1 MNNITFLIQCS
12 IVLMIISVFVTA
24 ANDDTDDDFADF
36 NIGRSELK
44 TMVPLTLLPS
54 ETGALCLDGSPY
66 GFYFVPS
73 TTGSKSWTI
82 MIQGGGW
89 CYNETLCYARS
100 KTRLG
105 SSKFFRKKAGCNCM
119 NVNDKNEIEKDC
131 NCIYMPY
138 GDGASFSGYRKDPW
152 HVVEDGKEVG
162 ELYFRGFTNIQE
174 TLTYAFKHLNLDQA
188 ENVILT
194 GGSAGG
200 LSTFLHSDYVA
211 NRLKEEAPNAAP
223 LKSAPVVG
231 FFLDHPN
238 YVHSS
243 SSYPNWMNY
252 IYHMQNLTVGALMP
266 ECLKTYAETPYY
278 VSKFYSFKPIEDIL
292 FNTSLIY
299 VIHSPVFHVPSYGA
313 IYQDTIFRF

>member
-1 MNNITFLIQCS
+1 
-12 IVLMIISVFVTA
+12 
-24 ANDDTDDDFADF
+24 
-36 NIGRSELK
+36 
-44 TMVPLTLLPS
+44 
-54 ETGALCLDGSPY
+54 
-66 GFYFVPS
+66 
-73 TTGSKSWTI
+73 
-82 MIQGGGW
+82 
-89 CYNETLCYARS
+89 
-100 KTRLG
+100 
-105 SSKFFRKKAGCNCM
+105 M
-119 NVNDKNEIEKDC
+119 NVNDKNEIENDC

-138 GDGASFSGYRKDPW
+138 GDGASFSGYRTDPW

-174 TLTYAFKHLNLDQA
+174 TLTYAFKYLNLDQA

-211 NRLKEEAPNAAP
+211 DRLKEEAPNAAP

-278 VSKFYSFKPIEDIL
+278 VSKFYSLKPIEDIF

-299 VIHSPVFHVPSYGA
+299 VILSPVFHVPSYGA